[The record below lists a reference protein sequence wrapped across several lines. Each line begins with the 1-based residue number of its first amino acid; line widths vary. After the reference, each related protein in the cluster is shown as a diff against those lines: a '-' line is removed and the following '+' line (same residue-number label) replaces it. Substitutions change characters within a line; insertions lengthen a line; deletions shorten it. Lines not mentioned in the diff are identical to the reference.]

1 MVVYLYSQHAFSS
14 AVKVSHGYNNQLY
27 LFSLQIIVLS
37 AQAKKQIC
45 FKDFLHRLDVSNA
58 ERID

>member
-14 AVKVSHGYNNQLY
+14 AVKVSHGFNNQLY

-45 FKDFLHRLDVSNA
+45 FKVFLHRLDVSSA